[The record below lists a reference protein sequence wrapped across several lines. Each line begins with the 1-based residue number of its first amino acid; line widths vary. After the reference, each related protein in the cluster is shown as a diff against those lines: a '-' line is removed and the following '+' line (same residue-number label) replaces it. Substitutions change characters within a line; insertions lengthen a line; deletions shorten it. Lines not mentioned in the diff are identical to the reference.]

1 MKKDYYAIFNG
12 NEKGQIW
19 RTDEKSA
26 VSLAKDLRKDNPK
39 VELLK
44 LRRDDT
50 VIERVYL
57 D

>member
-1 MKKDYYAIFNG
+1 MKKDYYAIFDG
-12 NEKGQIW
+12 NEKGQTW

-26 VSLAKDLRKDNPK
+26 ISLAKDLRKDNPK

-44 LRRDDT
+44 LKRDDT
-50 VIERVYL
+50 VIERIPL